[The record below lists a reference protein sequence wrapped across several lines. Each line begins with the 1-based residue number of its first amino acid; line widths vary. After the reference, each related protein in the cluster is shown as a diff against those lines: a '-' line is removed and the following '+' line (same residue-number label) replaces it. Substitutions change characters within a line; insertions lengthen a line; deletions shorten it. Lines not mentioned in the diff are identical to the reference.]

1 MDGLI
6 RLILLTVLQIS
17 TVLVLSEAVLLIVI
31 DRLASSAFIAQR
43 GMLPSTVA
51 TIELEHRPVGLS
63 TSRSTNEQ
71 PELADAPKND
81 GGVCYALGCKWL
93 ACNSNHDADLRNTI
107 ATVARRTGKLVELSS
122 KHVNQ
127 PHLMNEK
134 CTKKA

>member
-51 TIELEHRPVGLS
+51 TNEYEHRPVGLS

-71 PELADAPKND
+71 PELADAPKNV

-93 ACNSNHDADLRNTI
+93 ACNSNHDADLRSMF
-107 ATVARRTGKLVELSS
+107 ATVARRTGKLMELFRR
-122 KHVNQ
+122 
-127 PHLMNEK
+127 LRRLYGIYYF
-134 CTKKA
+134 T